1 MNTLRW
7 IRGIELPARLTVSA
21 RPYGGDV
28 LIDEIVNW
36 KKCGVTT
43 VVSAL
48 EVREELRLGLEAERE
63 LCKQNGLQFLSFPIR
78 DHSVPESII
87 GVHTLAQDLDVRLNA
102 GEGVLIHCF
111 AGLGRSVTLAACV
124 MALRG
129 IPPDFSFEWIG
140 EARCERN
147 LPEKAEQRAWVEEFY
162 RRFGK

>member
-1 MNTLRW
+1 MNSLRW

-21 RPYGGDV
+21 RPYGGDA
-28 LIDEIVNW
+28 LLGEILNW

-48 EVREELRLGLEAERE
+48 EVREELRLGLESERE
-63 LCKQNGLQFLSFPIR
+63 LCKQNGIHFLAFPIR

-87 GVHTLAQDLDVRLNA
+87 GVHALAQDLDVRLNA
-102 GEGVLIHCF
+102 GEGILIHCF
-111 AGLGRSVTLAACV
+111 AGLGRSVTLAACA

-129 IPPDFSFEWIG
+129 IPPDIAFEWIS
-140 EARCERN
+140 EARCEPN
-147 LPEKAEQRAWVEEFY
+147 LPEQAEQRAWVVEFY